1 MGRSER
7 KSFILCVSAEKYYAD
22 GTDTTHT
29 MPGQQA
35 PLHNHA
41 MLYTSDVLPII
52 SFARHR
58 FQLRHLLR
66 RHRFLLHGSLD
77 VFGRDEPK
85 RE

>member
-1 MGRSER
+1 MQTAPTPRAHDAR
-7 KSFILCVSAEKYYAD
+7 T
-22 GTDTTHT
+22 TDTIAQPCGIIQT
-29 MPGQQA
+29 
-35 PLHNHA
+35 N
-41 MLYTSDVLPII
+41 DVLPII